1 MKKYTIAYAVEMNVI
16 GALTTL
22 LFVGVSLPEV
32 FPRAMH
38 RLLHILGAIIFMG
51 NIVVSAL
58 WFSLAAA
65 SKKNEWFAFAAK
77 LINLTDLAFS
87 GPGLILLLW
96 NAAVLVGAYG
106 NPLAVDWL
114 KWALIF
120 FAAAGAAWI
129 GVLIPLQL
137 RFIRQTEAG
146 IMPWQNPREQKL
158 LRLYNAAGGAAVL
171 LVILSLVRMVLK

>member
-1 MKKYTIAYAVEMNVI
+1 MKKYMIAYAAQLTVI

-22 LFVGVSLPEV
+22 LFVGISLPEV
-32 FPRAMH
+32 FPRAVH
-38 RLLHILGAIIFMG
+38 RLLHILGAIVFLG

-58 WFSLAAA
+58 WFSLAAG
-65 SKKNEWFAFAAK
+65 SKKTEWFSFAAK
-77 LINLTDLAFS
+77 LINLTDLAFT

-114 KWALIF
+114 KWTLIY
-120 FAAAGAAWI
+120 FAATGALWM

-137 RFIRQTEAG
+137 RFAAQATAG
-146 IMPWQNPREQKL
+146 VMPWSSKREQKL
-158 LRLYNAAGGAAVL
+158 LGLYNAAGGGAVL
-171 LVILSLVRMVLK
+171 LVVLSLVKMVLK

>member
-1 MKKYTIAYAVEMNVI
+1 MKKYIIAYAVELTVI

-32 FPRAMH
+32 FPRAVH
-38 RLLHILGAIIFMG
+38 RLLHILGAIFFLG

-65 SKKNEWFAFAAK
+65 SKKNEWFSFAAK
-77 LINLTDLAFS
+77 LINLTDLAFT

-114 KWALIF
+114 KWALIY
-120 FAAAGAAWI
+120 FAATGALWM

-137 RFIRQTEAG
+137 RLIRQTEAG
-146 IMPWQNPREQKL
+146 IMPWQNQREQKL
-158 LRLYNAAGGAAVL
+158 LGLYNAAGGLAVL

>member
-1 MKKYTIAYAVEMNVI
+1 MIVYAIELTII

-22 LFVGVSLPEV
+22 LFVGLSLPEV
-32 FPRAMH
+32 FPRAVH
-38 RLLHILGAIIFMG
+38 RLLHILGAIIFLG
-51 NIVVSAL
+51 NIIVSAL
-58 WFSLAAA
+58 WFTFAVA
-65 SKKNEWFAFAAK
+65 SKKHEWFTFAAK
-77 LINLTDLAFS
+77 LINLTDLAFT

-120 FAAAGAAWI
+120 FALTGAAWI

-146 IMPWQNPREQKL
+146 ILPWSNEHERKL
-158 LRLYNAAGGAAVL
+158 LGLYNAAGGAAVS
-171 LVILSLVRMVLK
+171 LVVLSLVKMVMK